1 MKRHT
6 LDIVHEEKLAK
17 AAAIH
22 NFAPL
27 NGLESTPLV
36 YLISP
41 TPNKVYKRVHL
52 LKVWDHVRFKC
63 IYDEENNFCQEPVL
77 LLDHA
82 TDSAGFQLAAANSLM
97 SPNPLLLN
105 LGAVYLTLGV
115 DERLFSPYL
124 GYLPSLAYLDYDH
137 EMRLLLKCLKYST
150 LDLTMWPGE
159 CPVIV
164 SIEHLKQLQRICLK
178 DKCDVPFSDTDLLFA
193 RYLDQ
198 NCDAAL

>member
-6 LDIVHEEKLAK
+6 LDVVHEEKLAK
-17 AAAIH
+17 AAVIH
-22 NFAPL
+22 NCAQL

-63 IYDEENNFCQEPVL
+63 FYDEENNFCQEPVL

-82 TDSAGFQLAAANSLM
+82 TDSAGFQLAAASSLM

-115 DERLFSPYL
+115 DERLFST
-124 GYLPSLAYLDYDH
+124 LP
-137 EMRLLLKCLKYST
+137 R
-150 LDLTMWPGE
+150 
-159 CPVIV
+159 
-164 SIEHLKQLQRICLK
+164 
-178 DKCDVPFSDTDLLFA
+178 LFA
-193 RYLDQ
+193 ITCISRLWSW
-198 NCDAAL
+198 NETLA